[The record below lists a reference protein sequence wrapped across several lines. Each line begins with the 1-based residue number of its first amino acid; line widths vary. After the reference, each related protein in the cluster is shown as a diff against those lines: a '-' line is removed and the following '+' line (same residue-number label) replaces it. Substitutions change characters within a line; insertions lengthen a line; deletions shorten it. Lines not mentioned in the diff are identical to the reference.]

1 MKLYKVF
8 MIVLM
13 TSAFAVVGCGD
24 SGGESAC
31 APCETETL
39 RDACEI
45 DYNECIQ
52 GGGSQDRCAE
62 LARADCLL

>member
-8 MIVLM
+8 LIVLM

-24 SGGESAC
+24 SNDAKSAC
-31 APCETETL
+31 AACEEAL
-39 RDACEI
+39 RDACEN